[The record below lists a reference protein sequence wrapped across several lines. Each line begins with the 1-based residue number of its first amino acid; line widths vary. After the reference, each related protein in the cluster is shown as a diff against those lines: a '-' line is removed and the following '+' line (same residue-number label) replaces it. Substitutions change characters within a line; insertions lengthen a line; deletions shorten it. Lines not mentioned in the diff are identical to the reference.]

1 MSSEQPHRTW
11 PSSLGLAA
19 ALVAVILAVAVGVNL
34 LIPGRVMHWDIVTD
48 HRCSFTDLD
57 EFNLL
62 DIDSTRYRVVVVKL
76 GYLFSELRE
85 IASLGLLA
93 LTPGTV
99 ALDLSTLT
107 FNRVQRPMFPLDTD
121 FSWAPPAPGQTGS
134 Y

>member
-1 MSSEQPHRTW
+1 MLGFARKFVISRTVAD
-11 PSSLGLAA
+11 PGADTGALA
-19 ALVAVILAVAVGVNL
+19 LLRVGDVD
-34 LIPGRVMHWDIVTD
+34 IIVTD